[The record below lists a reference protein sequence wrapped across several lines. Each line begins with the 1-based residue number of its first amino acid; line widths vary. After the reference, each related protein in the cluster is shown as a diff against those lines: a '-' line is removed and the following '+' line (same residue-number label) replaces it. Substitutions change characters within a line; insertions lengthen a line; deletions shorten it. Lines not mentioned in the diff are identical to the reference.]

1 MKGLLKKDLALLANT
16 GKSYVGV
23 LLFCMV
29 LGLVNGEMKQFSLG
43 FLVMMLSLAALS
55 TFSYDEFDNSM
66 AFLMVL
72 PVSRKMYVLEKYL
85 FGGMLG
91 FGGFAAALILFLIS
105 EKNNASSMTFTQYV
119 LLILCFLAFI
129 VLFLSLMIPVQ
140 LKFGSEKGRIVLFI
154 IFFGIIGIVYLLSRL
169 TKKIPAQVLN
179 FFQEIPQLPF
189 WLLTALAIGIYFL
202 AIFISLK
209 ISLKIMEKKE
219 W

>member
-1 MKGLLKKDLALLANT
+1 MKGLLVKDFRLMKGQKNFLF
-16 GKSYVGV
+16 
-23 LLFCMV
+23 LLFFMV
-29 LGLVNGEMKQFSLG
+29 IFVFVSDMDASFFMGYLP
-43 FLVMMLSLAALS
+43 FLFMIAAMS
-55 TFSYDEFDNSM
+55 TISYDEFDNSM

-85 FGGMLG
+85 FGEMLG

-189 WLLTALAIGIYFL
+189 WLLTTLAIGIYFL

>member
-1 MKGLLKKDLALLANT
+1 MKGLLVKDFRLMKGQKNFLF
-16 GKSYVGV
+16 
-23 LLFCMV
+23 LLFFMV
-29 LGLVNGEMKQFSLG
+29 IFVFVSDMDASFFMGYLP
-43 FLVMMLSLAALS
+43 FLFMIAAMS
-55 TFSYDEFDNSM
+55 TISYDEFDNSM

-105 EKNNASSMTFTQYV
+105 EKNNASSMTFIQYV

-140 LKFGSEKGRIVLFI
+140 LKFGSEKGRMVLFI

-169 TKKIPAQVLN
+169 TQKIPAQILN

-189 WLLTALAIGIYFL
+189 WLLTALAIGVYFL